1 MTLIVPVKEEVEGLY
16 RYVPR
21 HLPFQ
26 KFVGEYLFDTSSR
39 ATDEGSEEQTVYADV
54 FDAG

>member
-1 MTLIVPVKEEVEGLY
+1 MPVREEEDGLY

-26 KFVGEYLFDTSSR
+26 KFVGEYLFDTNSR
-39 ATDEGSEEQTVYADV
+39 AIDEGSEEHTVYADV